1 MTIRQYIKKNG
12 WENECEL
19 VPGYRY
25 MIVHI
30 NFLNKIRQKLKQ
42 ALISRLLMNMIYHHC
57 STISARK
64 IVSRETP

>member
-30 NFLNKIRQKLKQ
+30 NFLNKNKAEI
-42 ALISRLLMNMIYHHC
+42 
-57 STISARK
+57 
-64 IVSRETP
+64 ETRGCKKTPLTEKSPRP

>member
-25 MIVHI
+25 QFTSIS
-30 NFLNKIRQKLKQ
+30 LTKIRQKLKQ